1 MEIKTLQDWAAIDR
15 ELTAQIRTVRYNSD
29 LLKVKRNIDNMVR
42 ELSKLEVEARR
53 IKNFK
58 YLQPKIDEVNQ
69 AINRLE
75 KSILILLLSQ

>member
-1 MEIKTLQDWAAIDR
+1 MEIKTLQDWNSIEQ
-15 ELTAQIRTVRYNSD
+15 ELRNQINLVDYNPD
-29 LLKVKRNIDNMVR
+29 LHKMKRNIDTMVR
-42 ELSKLEVEARR
+42 ELSKAEVEARR
-53 IKNFK
+53 IKNLK

>member
-1 MEIKTLQDWAAIDR
+1 MEIKTLQDWAEVER
-15 ELTAQIRTVRYNSD
+15 ELMVQIRTVRYNSD

-69 AINRLE
+69 AIDRLE
-75 KSILILLLSQ
+75 KTILILLLSQ